1 MRLLLDTVAFL
12 WLAEDDARLS
22 AVAREAIVDPAN
34 DVFLSAASAWEIAI
48 KHGLGRLRLQMPP
61 DEYVPEQRLLHRIET
76 LGIDE
81 DATLQVGKLP
91 DLHRDPF
98 DRLLIAQAIVRGL
111 TIVTPDRLIRG
122 YTVPILWSRVERQ
135 GYG

>member
-76 LGIDE
+76 LAIDE

-98 DRLLIAQAIVRGL
+98 DRLLIAQAIVHGL

-122 YTVPILWSRVERQ
+122 YTVPILWSR
-135 GYG
+135 

>member
-76 LGIDE
+76 LAIDE

-122 YTVPILWSRVERQ
+122 YTVPILWSR
-135 GYG
+135 